1 MPTIDVSWITAVAAL
16 ISSVSSLIWTL
27 RRRR

>member
-1 MPTIDVSWITAVAAL
+1 MHIDPTLVTALAMLLASL
-16 ISSVSSLIWTL
+16 SQLIWTL